1 MIPIQRFVGV
11 RAPLLNRRMYWRYA
25 LWEQTDTAVASDV
38 LEAFRTSPMLVDV
51 AIGSDALTK
60 AKAVA
65 LIDVAVASDALAG
78 LRAATRSVSDT
89 AYGSDALV
97 RSAMRSLLDSA
108 VGSDALGLPL
118 RGAVP
123 LADTAHGADALTGVT
138 LVVQTLTDTGYGS
151 DALTGIAH
159 RIVAVIDTGYASDAL
174 SLGRDPAVWVIN
186 ADTGAISEY
195 QWTDRMD
202 SAAGINGVLLIAMDT
217 GLYALDAS
225 EDEDAA
231 VSWRLQTGFS
241 NLGSPLLKRVP
252 DVNLQLR
259 TEGVTQIE
267 VTTDRY
273 GTKQTARYQLPAL
286 TRNSYRDGVCK
297 LGKGWQSV
305 FWSIAARGTGPAELD
320 ELRPTVEPLSR
331 RR

>member
-25 LWEQTDTAVASDV
+25 LFEQTDTAVASDV
-38 LEAFRTSPMLVDV
+38 LEAFRTAPMLTDI
-51 AIGSDALTK
+51 AIGSDALTV

-65 LIDVAVASDALAG
+65 LVDVAVASDALAG
-78 LRAATRSVSDT
+78 LRAATRAVADT

-97 RSAMRSLLDSA
+97 RSAMRTLLDSA
-108 VGSDALGLPL
+108 VASDAISPTQ
-118 RGAVP
+118 RGRL
-123 LADTAHGADALTGVT
+123 LADTAHGSDALTGVT
-138 LVVQTLTDTGYGS
+138 LVVKAVANTGYGS
-151 DALTGIAH
+151 DALTAVVH
-159 RIVAVIDTGYASDAL
+159 RILAVIDTGYAGDAL

-202 SAAGINGVLLIAMDT
+202 SAAVINGVLLIAMDT
-217 GLYALDAS
+217 GLYALDAD
-225 EDEDAA
+225 EDEDLP

-267 VTTDRY
+267 VITDRY

-286 TRNSYRDGVCK
+286 TRTSYRDGVCK

-305 FWSIAARGTGPAELD
+305 YWGIAARGTGPAELG
-320 ELRPTVEPLSR
+320 EIRPTIELLSR

>member
-25 LWEQTDTAVASDV
+25 LFEQTDTAVASDV
-38 LEAFRTSPMLVDV
+38 LEAFRTAPMLTDI
-51 AIGSDALTK
+51 AIGSDALTV

-65 LIDVAVASDALAG
+65 LVDVAVASDALAG
-78 LRAATRSVSDT
+78 LRAATRAVADT

-97 RSAMRSLLDSA
+97 RSAMRALLDSA
-108 VGSDALGLPL
+108 VASDSLGLSL
-118 RGAVP
+118 RGRLLV
-123 LADTAHGADALTGVT
+123 DTAHGADALTGVT
-138 LVVQTLTDTGYGS
+138 LVVNTVADTGYGS
-151 DALTGIAH
+151 DALTAVAH
-159 RIVAVIDTGYASDAL
+159 RIIAVIDTGYASDAL

-202 SAAGINGVLLIAMDT
+202 SAAVINGVLLIAMDT
-217 GLYALDAS
+217 GLYALDAD

-241 NLGSPLLKRVP
+241 NFGSPMLKRVP

-267 VTTDRY
+267 VITDRY
-273 GTKQTARYQLPAL
+273 GAKQVARYQLPAL
-286 TRNSYRDGVCK
+286 NRTSYRDGVCK
-297 LGKGWQSV
+297 LGRGWQSV
-305 FWSIAARGTGPAELD
+305 YWGIAARGTGPAELD
-320 ELRPTVEPLSR
+320 EIRPTIELLSR